1 MADPLSFEPASRHSD
16 QALAALF
23 NRGYAGYYAPITLD
37 AAAFRTMVDANQI
50 DRGAS
55 RIGARGGEPVAFA
68 MLGVRDTRGW
78 IGGMGVA
85 PEARGRG
92 YGRAMMEAVLDAAR
106 GLGLEGVD
114 LEVLEQN
121 APASRI
127 YEALGFR
134 DRRWVDVLVRAP
146 GPLPP
151 GPGPTAEVVALPV
164 QECLALHHAFHP
176 VRPPWQRDRPAL
188 EHWADRLS
196 AVGVR
201 DRGGIVGWVLYRLA
215 GDRLNLADLALAPGR
230 SGDVLEAALRSLIGE
245 HPETTLT
252 LVNLPADD
260 QVGNALRM
268 LGAMAKFRQ
277 REMTLAL

>member
-106 GLGLEGVD
+106 ALGLKGV
-114 LEVLEQN
+114 
-121 APASRI
+121 
-127 YEALGFR
+127 ALGFR

-164 QECLALHHAFHP
+164 QECLALHQAFHP

-268 LGAMAKFRQ
+268 LGATAKFRQ

>member
-23 NRGYAGYYAPITLD
+23 NLGYAGYYAPITLD

-55 RIGARGGEPVAFA
+55 RVGARGGEPVAFA

-106 GLGLEGVD
+106 ALGLKGVD

-151 GPGPTAEVVALPV
+151 GPGPT
-164 QECLALHHAFHP
+164 
-176 VRPPWQRDRPAL
+176 
-188 EHWADRLS
+188 
-196 AVGVR
+196 
-201 DRGGIVGWVLYRLA
+201 
-215 GDRLNLADLALAPGR
+215 
-230 SGDVLEAALRSLIGE
+230 
-245 HPETTLT
+245 
-252 LVNLPADD
+252 
-260 QVGNALRM
+260 
-268 LGAMAKFRQ
+268 
-277 REMTLAL
+277 